1 MSLLRVNTI
10 LNRTGNDKVTFPFG
24 IGVTN
29 GIQVAGVVTATAF
42 VGSGVSLTGV
52 QGVITVQ
59 GNGNPVLTGI
69 TTVNVGSGLTY
80 SQSSA
85 GIASIGM
92 LNAISADAIFTN
104 LRVTGIATFGPTGI
118 TTLNGSGTI
127 RAQGL
132 GSLVR
137 QSFDLRSGLT
147 TQLAADYHGAIAH
160 AHDDAQLYLAR
171 VTGAWD
177 RLAKE
182 YHTAGIITSINGFSG
197 GLVGIVTGNVT
208 GNLTGDVTGNING
221 ATGVSTLAQLKS
233 TTAYVSAGATVGTDL
248 AVNRNLTVFGG
259 ITGSVNNIGVGT
271 VAFLQGTNINITGIL
286 TAGTINGSISQAT
299 NATNSVFA
307 EVATYAG
314 IATQFTL
321 VATNTTNAAHF
332 PVFVDAATGN
342 ENPRTDTGYTYNPF
356 TNTLSV
362 DILDGR
368 ANRVNAGVSTIN
380 QLLSQTVSATGIVT
394 ATGGFS
400 GALTGNV
407 TGNVTGNATGLSGSP
422 SITVSGITAA
432 GDVIPD
438 TNNSRNLGS
447 NAVRWANIY
456 ANDMHFS
463 NEGSTNSVDGTWGD
477 WTLQEGENDI
487 FMLNNRTG
495 KKFKINLTEV

>member
-52 QGVITVQ
+52 QGTITVQ
-59 GNGNPVLTGI
+59 GTDIPTLTGI
-69 TTVNVGSGLTY
+69 TTIAVGSGLTY
-80 SQSSA
+80 TQPSA

-92 LNAISADAIFTN
+92 LNQINDNPRFVN
-104 LRVTGIATFGPTGI
+104 LKVTGISTFGT
-118 TTLNGSGTI
+118 
-127 RAQGL
+127 A
-132 GSLVR
+132 
-137 QSFDLRSGLT
+137 GLT
-147 TQLAADYHGAIAH
+147 TVFSTGQIRSQASGNLIRNSFTLRSDLTGTLAASYAGGLAH
-160 AHDDAQLYLAR
+160 AADDNELYLATASG
-171 VTGAWD
+171 VWD
-177 RLAKE
+177 RIAQE
-182 YHTAGIITSINGFSG
+182 YHTAGIITSTNGFSG
-197 GLVGIVTGNVT
+197 GTVGFHTGNVS
-208 GNLTGDVTGNING
+208 GNVTGDVTGNING

-248 AVNRNLTVFGG
+248 AVNRDLTVFGG
-259 ITGSVNNIGVGT
+259 ITGAVNNTGVGT
-271 VAFLQGTNINITGIL
+271 VAYFQGTNINITGIL
-286 TAGTINGSISQAT
+286 TAGSINGSISQAT
-299 NATNSVFA
+299 NSTNAVFA

-314 IATQFTL
+314 IATQFSII
-321 VATNTTNAAHF
+321 ATNTTNASHF

-342 ENPRTDTGYTYNPF
+342 ENPRTDTGFTFNPF

-380 QLLSQTVSATGIVT
+380 QLLAQTVSATGIVT

-422 SITVSGITAA
+422 TISVSGITAS
-432 GDVIPD
+432 GDIMPD
-438 TNNSRNLGS
+438 TNNSRNLG
-447 NAVRWANIY
+447 APATRWANVY

-463 NEGSTNSVDGTWGD
+463 NEGSENSVDGTWGD

-495 KKFKINLTEV
+495 KKFKINLTEI

>member
-1 MSLLRVNTI
+1 M
-10 LNRTGNDKVTFPFG
+10 
-24 IGVTN
+24 
-29 GIQVAGVVTATAF
+29 
-42 VGSGVSLTGV
+42 
-52 QGVITVQ
+52 
-59 GNGNPVLTGI
+59 
-69 TTVNVGSGLTY
+69 
-80 SQSSA
+80 
-85 GIASIGM
+85 
-92 LNAISADAIFTN
+92 
-104 LRVTGIATFGPTGI
+104 
-118 TTLNGSGTI
+118 
-127 RAQGL
+127 
-132 GSLVR
+132 
-137 QSFDLRSGLT
+137 
-147 TQLAADYHGAIAH
+147 
-160 AHDDAQLYLAR
+160 
-171 VTGAWD
+171 
-177 RLAKE
+177 
-182 YHTAGIITSINGFSG
+182 
-197 GLVGIVTGNVT
+197 
-208 GNLTGDVTGNING
+208 
-221 ATGVSTLAQLKS
+221 
-233 TTAYVSAGATVGTDL
+233 
-248 AVNRNLTVFGG
+248 
-259 ITGSVNNIGVGT
+259 
-271 VAFLQGTNINITGIL
+271 QGTNINITGIL

-299 NATNSVFA
+299 NSTNAVFA
-307 EVATYAG
+307 QVADYAG
-314 IATQFTL
+314 IATQFTV
-321 VATNTTNAAHF
+321 VATNTTNASHF

-342 ENPRTDTGYTYNPF
+342 ENPRTDTGFTFNPF